1 MILRPGRFV
10 FAACGERAEL
20 ERAAGLMRGVLEG
33 GGKGAGRTAREKL
46 TEAEGV
52 LADGGNDHDFAG
64 DGLIGV
70 DGILYRRVSNVY
82 QSAS

>member
-33 GGKGAGRTAREKL
+33 GGKGAGRTEREKL
-46 TEAEGV
+46 TEADSWER
-52 LADGGNDHDFAG
+52 GGG
-64 DGLIGV
+64 GQYQGRRGLDCG
-70 DGILYRRVSNVY
+70 
-82 QSAS
+82 